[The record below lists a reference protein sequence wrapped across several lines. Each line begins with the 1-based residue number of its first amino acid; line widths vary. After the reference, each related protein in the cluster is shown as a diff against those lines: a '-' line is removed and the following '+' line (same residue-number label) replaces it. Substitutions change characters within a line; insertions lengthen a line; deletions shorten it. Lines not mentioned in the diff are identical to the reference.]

1 MIILI
6 LEKCQLCNTLGLK
19 DKNGKEIYE
28 NMIINNNYIVVYDF
42 CKFALKNK
50 NNGEIVDFERNNE
63 YEITGEYFK

>member
-28 NMIINNNYIVVYDF
+28 SMIINNEYIVIYDF

-50 NNGEIVDFERNNE
+50 NSGEIIDFERNKN
-63 YEITGEYFK
+63 YEITGEYFE